1 MEKYLNRDIYLI
13 LLGNILANY
22 SFFGFLY
29 ICLGMF
35 LLMYDNDLVFVFI
48 FLFLL
53 FFLVR
58 LIILPIVYTYLEK
71 NTKHNVV
78 KIFIYKL
85 RTSWMVKILILLLTL
100 IPTIIDLFCLE
111 GYFFFDTHLFR
122 SALFLGLFGSY
133 LILFLYWF
141 IVDIIKHIKE
151 QR

>member
-1 MEKYLNRDIYLI
+1 MKKYLNRDVFLI
-13 LLGNILANY
+13 LLGNMLADY
-22 SFFGFLY
+22 SFIGLLFLVLIMFFLMNNNNLGFA
-29 ICLGMF
+29 
-35 LLMYDNDLVFVFI
+35 FV

-71 NTKHNVV
+71 NTKHNFI

-85 RTSWMVKILILLLTL
+85 RTSWFVKFLILLLTL